1 MIQTLY
7 NGGSRMKNVL
17 TALALW
23 MALCAGA
30 FAQVRN
36 ATVTYTYLGVQLRG
50 YRVGEEF
57 MIPLDRIVE
66 LGWSANSSAVGAK
79 ISAEGKTF
87 QVATRQIEGSTC
99 VALRDLIQK
108 MDGTSTWMPGGYD
121 ALEVVS
127 SIKSVSVKSGEISI
141 SAGLKIR
148 PTISLMGTNDP
159 KVVIDLEGARLSP
172 NIELDLDSS
181 AKVSQYRPNNV
192 RIVLD
197 LPFTPLLPQ
206 GQLANAQNIVI
217 DFNPAERI
225 SMDPV
230 KTDPP
235 KVAPPKVDPVPTPP
249 SGDLSVQKRTESEL
263 STELFITVPK
273 PGWKGIATVRRPERD
288 VVEIAMPTM
297 NAKLGDVEKDL
308 SKHIKSVQLRQDT
321 GLTVLSFKL
330 SARMGAVMEPSTEG
344 FKLTF
349 VHPTGNGSLKGK
361 VIVIDAGHGGKFPG
375 TGSGQYTEK
384 VLSLAMAKTVRRAL
398 EAEGAQVIMTRETD
412 TNFRESLADDLVYRS
427 EVANRNS
434 ADIFLSFHYDDS
446 GSKKTPPSGT
456 KSIYHGGRDADKY
469 LAQCIQEFI
478 KSEGPLPNLG
488 AVDDHKFAQDS
499 GFSVLRNSKMPA
511 ILMECAFVRN
521 PNDRK
526 VILTEQFREGIA
538 KCVVKGLKLFFGQK

>member
-66 LGWSANSSAVGAK
+66 LGWSANSSPVGAK
-79 ISAEGKTF
+79 ISAEGNTY
-87 QVATRQIEGSTC
+87 QAPTRQIEGYTC
-99 VALRDLIQK
+99 IAMRELIQK
-108 MDGTSTWMPGGYD
+108 MDGLSTWIPGGYD

-127 SIKSVSVKSGEISI
+127 SVKSVSVRSGEISI

-148 PTISLMGTNDP
+148 PTVSLMGTNDP
-159 KVVIDLEGARLSP
+159 KVVIDLEGARLASGVQ
-172 NIELDLDSS
+172 LDLDSS

-192 RIVLD
+192 RIVLN
-197 LPFTPLLPQ
+197 LPFTPVMPQ
-206 GQLANAQNIVI
+206 GQLANAQSIVI
-217 DFNPAERI
+217 DFNPAER
-225 SMDPV
+225 MLPDPV

-235 KVAPPKVDPVPTPP
+235 KAPSSKADSDPVTPVNEI
-249 SGDLSVQKRTESEL
+249 SVEKRSENEI
-263 STELFITVPK
+263 STELFVKVPK
-273 PGWKGIATVRRPERD
+273 SGWKGIATVRRPERD
-288 VVEIAMPTM
+288 IVEIAIPALS
-297 NAKLGDVEKDL
+297 AKLTEFENDL
-308 SKHIKSVQLRQDT
+308 SKHIKSVQLRQET

-330 SARMGAVMEPSTEG
+330 SGRMGAVMDPSTDG

-349 VHPTGNGSLKGK
+349 VHPVGNGSLKGK
-361 VIVIDAGHGGKFPG
+361 VIAIDAGHGGKFPG
-375 TGSGQYTEK
+375 TGGGAYTEK
-384 VLSLAMAKTVRRAL
+384 ALSLAMAKTVKKAL
-398 EAEGAQVIMTRETD
+398 EAEGAEVIMTRETD
-412 TNFRESLADDLVYRS
+412 THFRESLADDLIYRS

-456 KSIYHGGRDADKY
+456 KSIFHGGRDTDKY
-469 LAQCIQEFI
+469 LAQCIQDFI

-488 AVDDHKFAQDS
+488 AVDDRKFAKEN